1 MYARTTTFHG
11 HPRSIDAGIAYVRE
25 QVLPAV
31 QEMEGCVGLAMLVD
45 RSSGRCIV
53 TTSWADEEALRR
65 SGPFVGSLR
74 EAAAQILVG
83 ADGEAQVA
91 SWTVGILHRVRP
103 APATAACRVIWTKG
117 PIGRTERII
126 DTVRTVMV
134 PRLDDLAGFC
144 SMSVLIDEATGRCAL
159 ACVYEDRQTMT
170 RAKGQARAIR
180 DEFAEHA
187 GMQVTEVAEF
197 DLVLAHLRVPETV

>member
-11 HPRSIDAGIAYVRE
+11 HPRSLDAGIAYVRE

-45 RSSGRCIV
+45 RSTGRCVV
-53 TTSWADEEALRR
+53 TTSWADEDALRN

-83 ADGEAQVA
+83 ADGDAQVA
-91 SWTVGILHRVRP
+91 SWMVGVLHRVRP
-103 APATAACRVIWTKG
+103 APPTAACRVIWTKG
-117 PIGRTERII
+117 PIGRTERIV

-159 ACVYEDRQTMT
+159 ACVYEDRQTMN

>member
-1 MYARTTTFHG
+1 MYARTTTFRG
-11 HPRSIDAGIAYVRE
+11 HPRSLDAGIAYVRDH
-25 QVLPAV
+25 VLPAV
-31 QEMEGCVGLAMLVD
+31 RDMEGCVGLAMLVD
-45 RSSGRCIV
+45 RATGRCIV
-53 TTSWADEEALRR
+53 TTSWADEESLRR
-65 SGPFVGSLR
+65 SGELVSSLR

-83 ADGEAQVA
+83 ADGEPQVA
-91 SWTVGILHRVRP
+91 SWTVGVLHRVRP

-126 DTVRTVMV
+126 DTVRSVLV

-144 SMSVLIDEATGRCAL
+144 SVSVLIDEATGRCAL
-159 ACVYEDRQTMT
+159 ACVYEDRQTLN

-180 DEFAEHA
+180 EEFAEHA
-187 GMQVTEVAEF
+187 GMHVTEVAEF